1 MSATKYRRS
10 YGSFI
15 TVCSYQFEELL
26 KKFSNRTTEFVRI
39 LHALCQ
45 SDKGPFLYE
54 NELIECA
61 EINEQLR
68 RIRREEKELD
78 RELAKRHGKE
88 GVTKLNAL
96 ASYFVGRSDGEL
108 TGPDLDEAVAAMK
121 ALSKD
126 IVSRRSA

>member
-1 MSATKYRRS
+1 MAISSLCALS
-10 YGSFI
+10 
-15 TVCSYQFEELL
+15 FEELL
-26 KKFSNRTTEFVRI
+26 IKFSNRTTEFVRI

-88 GVTKLNAL
+88 GVAKLNAL
-96 ASYFVGRSDGEL
+96 ASDIVNRSDGEP
-108 TGPDLDEAVAAMK
+108 TGTDLEEAVAEMQ
-121 ALSKD
+121 ALSMD